1 MSYNIDRD
9 AKKEPSLTEMSI
21 KALDD
26 LLKASKN
33 NKKGFFIMI
42 EASRIDHAG
51 HSNDPVGHLH
61 EILEY
66 NKAMLAIR
74 KWIDKH
80 DDSPTTLI
88 STADHECGGLTV
100 GEDYNYQPKYFVG
113 AEGTAEALAAVWK
126 NYKGTDLKNFLV
138 NNVYAKYGISSP
150 TDDEVSA
157 GLAQKG
163 KSAFAVTLAAAISK
177 RLGVEWGTGGH
188 TGVDVTLYGWGVN
201 HQQLAGNHEN
211 TEVADFVARHL
222 KLDLGAISKK
232 LQANKTWVKD
242 HVIPQPGWEVPTKRE
257 STHTHN

>member
-9 AKKEPSLTEMSI
+9 SKKETSLSEMAI

-26 LLKASKN
+26 LLSASKN

-66 NKAMLAIR
+66 NNAMLAIR
-74 KWIDKH
+74 RWIDKH
-80 DDSPTTLI
+80 DNSPTTLI

-100 GEDYNYQPKYFVG
+100 GENYDYQPKHFVG
-113 AEGTAEALAAVWK
+113 AEATAEALANVWK
-126 NYKGTDLKNFLV
+126 NYDGADLKNFLV
-138 NNVYAKYGISSP
+138 HNIYAKYGIASP

-163 KSAFAVTLAAAISK
+163 KSAFVFTLGAAISK
-177 RLGVEWGTGGH
+177 RLQVEWGTEGH
-188 TGVDVTLYGWGVN
+188 TGV
-201 HQQLAGNHEN
+201 
-211 TEVADFVARHL
+211 
-222 KLDLGAISKK
+222 
-232 LQANKTWVKD
+232 
-242 HVIPQPGWEVPTKRE
+242 
-257 STHTHN
+257 